1 MSRPTVLAAGGV
13 LWRDDASDPQVAL
26 VRMPKYDD
34 WSLPKGTARAGDPRS
49 WPARSVTGSPGHTHF
64 AGKKRVGRCPLARGH
79 RPTIH
84 AGE

>member
-34 WSLPKGTARAGDPRS
+34 WSCPRARLKLGTLEAGPRAR
-49 WPARSVTGSPGHTHF
+49 
-64 AGKKRVGRCPLARGH
+64 
-79 RPTIH
+79 
-84 AGE
+84 